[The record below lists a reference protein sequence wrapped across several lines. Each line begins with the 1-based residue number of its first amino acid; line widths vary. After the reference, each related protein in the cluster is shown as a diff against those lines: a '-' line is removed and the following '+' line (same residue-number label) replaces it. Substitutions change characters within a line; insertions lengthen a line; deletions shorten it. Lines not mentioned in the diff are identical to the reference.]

1 MDYLFN
7 IFQEKGYETTT
18 LQLPEH
24 LTGYTINIING
35 DVKTLDGTDKKTT
48 KLKRGYTRNVFS
60 NGKAKREYHYTHRLI
75 AYAILG
81 KILPQDV
88 VVMHLDEVKNH
99 NTFSNLAIGTVKENA
114 NCPLT
119 KANRKNSNRT
129 TKPEKPETKRPYTW
143 RNKVSKS
150 RNPHPIY
157 VINKELEIVAK
168 YDTPEEVAQALGCAK
183 SSVLNTLSAPNRTTK
198 GYYLRRENKLKKQ
211 PKNMEILNNLFNL

>member
-1 MDYLFN
+1 MEYLFN
-7 IFQEKGYETTT
+7 IFQQKGYETTT
-18 LQLPEH
+18 LQLPCH
-24 LTGYTINIING
+24 LTGYTINIVTG

-48 KLKRGYTRNVFS
+48 RLKRGYTRNVFCT
-60 NGKAKREYHYTHRLI
+60 GKAKEYHYTHRLI

-99 NTFSNLAIGTVKENA
+99 NTFSNLAIGTSKENA

-119 KANRKNSNRT
+119 KANMKNRNRT
-129 TKPEKPETKRPYTW
+129 TKPEKTETKRPYTW
-143 RNKVSKS
+143 RAKVSKS

-157 VINKELEIVAK
+157 IINKKLEIVAK

-183 SSVLNTLSAPNRTTK
+183 STVLNALSAQNRKCK
-198 GYYLRRENKLKKQ
+198 GYYLRRANKLKKQ
-211 PKNMEILNNLFNL
+211 VKNLEILNNIFDL